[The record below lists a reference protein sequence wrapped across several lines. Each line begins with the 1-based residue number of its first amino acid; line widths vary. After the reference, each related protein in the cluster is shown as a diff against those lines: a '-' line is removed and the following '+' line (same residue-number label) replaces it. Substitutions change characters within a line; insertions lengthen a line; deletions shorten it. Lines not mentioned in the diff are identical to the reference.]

1 MVADQ
6 VPTLSSGSAERHGL
20 TCHGAGAHYPLST
33 CDMLELLSKGW
44 IEANRLV
51 VGAVIAIAAVLTV
64 VHLVRRRRPR

>member
-1 MVADQ
+1 
-6 VPTLSSGSAERHGL
+6 
-20 TCHGAGAHYPLST
+20 
-33 CDMLELLSKGW
+33 MLELLSKGW